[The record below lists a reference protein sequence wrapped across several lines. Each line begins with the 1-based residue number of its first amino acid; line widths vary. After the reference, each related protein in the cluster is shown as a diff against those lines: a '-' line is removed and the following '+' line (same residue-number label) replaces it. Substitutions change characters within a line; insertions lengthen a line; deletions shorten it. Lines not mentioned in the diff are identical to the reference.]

1 MAEFPTGWGIPGMSE
16 ANILGEEQ
24 RQFDALAAIVPQRLM
39 ARDPKPPNKQLL
51 DKVIKIQEANGIE
64 SGFCFLY
71 LSQAIFGKQFDWL
84 AQLIGSCVASGDM
97 RTTAYRMLA
106 EVFLLNDPEE
116 IPGTEIVGRN
126 NLAFFAPYNYRAG
139 RREGGIN
146 GNSDGS
152 FCMAHIKGKM
162 KYGHLPCDTPGL
174 ESDLFPEPR
183 STSLYRRWGA
193 NNELLDKF
201 AEIGRKYPLL
211 ESSPI
216 KGAADA
222 KKSIVEGFK
231 PANICSSWSFV
242 PDYQHPT
249 WKDEDGQ
256 PVWIWKRG
264 REPWYHNMSVI
275 GHVVV
280 NGQEFDIVENSWHNY
295 HRGRKW
301 FAIPAT
307 LFDTW
312 GRVAECQNVGE
323 IDMTDN
329 PAVFPEAA

>member
-1 MAEFPTGWGIPGMSE
+1 MAELPMGWGIPGMSE
-16 ANILGEEQ
+16 RNLLDEEK
-24 RQFDALAAIVPQRLM
+24 RQFDALAEIVPQRLM
-39 ARDPKPPNKQLL
+39 ARDAKPPNKTLL
-51 DKVIKIQEANGIE
+51 AKVEKIQQENGIQ

-71 LSQAIFGKQFDWL
+71 LAQAIFGKQFDWL

-116 IPGTEIVGRN
+116 IPGTEIAGRN

-152 FCMAHIKGKM
+152 FCMAHIRGKM

-264 REPWYHNMSVI
+264 RSPWYHNMSAI

-295 HRGRKW
+295 HKGRKW
-301 FAIPAT
+301 FAVPAT